1 MTPLTP
7 APVPEQG
14 TAIVATP
21 GHFAAWA
28 EKHLEP
34 YLKDLRADITDART
48 KAGKALAYAQ
58 AHAAQEEA
66 TASLLVKI
74 VSAAD
79 PGAAPFLAAL
89 LPEAE
94 RLLADAGKW
103 AAAPA
108 GTVTVTVTPAPSA

>member
-79 PGAAPFLAAL
+79 PAAGVVLAEL
-89 LPEAE
+89 VPEAE
-94 RLLADAGKW
+94 RQL
-103 AAAPA
+103 AAAERRVAEFA
-108 GTVTVTVTPAPSA
+108 GPQM

>member
-1 MTPLTP
+1 MTTP
-7 APVPEQG
+7 APAPEPIAEQG

-34 YLKDLRADITDART
+34 YLADLRADITDART

-66 TASLLVKI
+66 LAGLLVKI

-79 PGAAPFLAAL
+79 PAAGVVLAELA
-89 LPEAE
+89 PEAKRVLAETE
-94 RLLADAGKW
+94 RLVAEFAG
-103 AAAPA
+103 PQM
-108 GTVTVTVTPAPSA
+108 

>member
-34 YLKDLRADITDART
+34 YLADLRSDITDART
-48 KAGKALAYAQ
+48 KAGKALANTQ

-66 TASLLVKI
+66 LAGLLVKI

-79 PGAAPFLAAL
+79 PAAGVVLAELA
-89 LPEAE
+89 PEAKRVLAETRSEE
-94 RLLADAGKW
+94 RRVGKAGR
-103 AAAPA
+103 
-108 GTVTVTVTPAPSA
+108 SR